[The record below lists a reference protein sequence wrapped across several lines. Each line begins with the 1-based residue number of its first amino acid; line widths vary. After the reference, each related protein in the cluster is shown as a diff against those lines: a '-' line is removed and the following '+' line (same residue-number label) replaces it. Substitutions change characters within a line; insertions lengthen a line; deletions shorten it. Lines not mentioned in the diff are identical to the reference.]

1 MGYGSRNAWPP
12 QKKAPFW
19 GSGWQASKNA
29 AKEHPWKCVGTGG
42 CGYSWN
48 KPQHRFCN
56 QCNLHWD
63 FGQRMG
69 GGKDAPGT
77 PAAVPG
83 SPGTAPILAAGA
95 PDPAI
100 AATRTADI
108 AKLRAELVS
117 IKPVLADDHV
127 EVTTR
132 QGKLAALE
140 AEQRA
145 SLPEVPGNT
154 QLTRVLAKIR
164 SNKVFHTKNAKTLVH
179 TEARMAAAK
188 KAHDEAVAWQ
198 KQIDSELL
206 ELENEQ
212 SKLCATLSTAA
223 GESDRPAEEFEI
235 DSNAGWEDMF
245 EEIFDD
251 ENQSFSSDVQD
262 QYEKFRKTR
271 SALQRICRQVKQ
283 SRVDMADLGP
293 GPGAAEQSPE
303 RKPDSEMEDSG
314 EPTPVTT
321 VKRPSQAD
329 VGTDASRR
337 RVT

>member
-19 GSGWQASKNA
+19 SSGWQAGKNA
-29 AKEHPWKCVGTGG
+29 GKEHPWKCVGTNG

-77 PAAVPG
+77 PAAAP
-83 SPGTAPILAAGA
+83 SPGTAPILSAGA
-95 PDPAI
+95 PDPEI
-100 AATRTADI
+100 AAARVANI
-108 AKLRAELVS
+108 AKLRTELAS
-117 IKPVLADDHV
+117 IKSVLASDHV

-132 QGKLAALE
+132 QGKLDALE
-140 AEQRA
+140 EEQRA

-164 SNKVFHTKNAKTLVH
+164 SNKVFHTKNAKTLVY

-188 KAHDEAVAWQ
+188 KAHDEAVVWQ
-198 KQIDSELL
+198 QQIDKELL

-212 SKLCATLSTAA
+212 SKLCATLSMAA
-223 GESDRPAEEFEI
+223 GETDNRPDEFEI

-251 ENQSFSSDVQD
+251 ENQSFSGDVQD

-271 SALQRICRQVKQ
+271 VALQRICRQVKQ
-283 SRVDMADLGP
+283 SRADMADLGP
-293 GPGAAEQSPE
+293 GPGAAEQHPAQ
-303 RKPDSEMEDSG
+303 KPDSEMEGAGDSSPG
-314 EPTPVTT
+314 AT

-329 VGTDASRR
+329 VGADASRR